1 MTERKT
7 KTQQSEQLEQL
18 KSIMGRLQNI
28 PFINHVAYFEA
39 LSSLEKLISDLEHQV
54 VELEL
59 EVDKIE
65 NPGD

>member
-18 KSIMGRLQNI
+18 KSIMGRLSNI

-54 VELEL
+54 GELEL

-65 NPGD
+65 NP